1 MVRLVLTCF
10 PVVYQSEGVDAKKA
24 HGVAASPEVVS
35 AMTKTNSEEDL
46 AVREKVYER
55 HRMEIQHNFRY
66 LS

>member
-24 HGVAASPEVVS
+24 HGVAASTEVVS

-46 AVREKVYER
+46 AVPFLK
-55 HRMEIQHNFRY
+55 FW
-66 LS
+66 LSSGKCSV